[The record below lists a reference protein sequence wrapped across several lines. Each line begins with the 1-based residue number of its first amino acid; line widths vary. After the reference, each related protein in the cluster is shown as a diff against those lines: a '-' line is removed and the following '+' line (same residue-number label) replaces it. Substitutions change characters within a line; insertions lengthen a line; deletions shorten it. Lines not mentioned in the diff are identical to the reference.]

1 MRDEREAH
9 EGDDTCT
16 RIADSLHCT
25 AEPAQHCKAI
35 TLQKSR
41 ALSGSGRP
49 LRDNEL
55 DGNNEL
61 GLTHL
66 KSQM

>member
-1 MRDEREAH
+1 MRGGREAH
-9 EGDDTCT
+9 EGDDICT
-16 RIADSLHCT
+16 RIADSLQRT
-25 AEPAQHCKAI
+25 AEPAQQCKAI
-35 TLQKSR
+35 TLQKCR

-55 DGNNEL
+55 DRNNEL

-66 KSQM
+66 KSQV